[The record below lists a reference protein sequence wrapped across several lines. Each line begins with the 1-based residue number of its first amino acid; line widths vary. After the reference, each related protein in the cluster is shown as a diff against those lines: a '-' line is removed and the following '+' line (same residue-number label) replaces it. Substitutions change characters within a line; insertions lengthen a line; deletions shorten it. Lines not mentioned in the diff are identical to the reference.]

1 MKVKELLSIKGIECF
16 SIMSGQTLMDAAK
29 QMAECNI
36 GALLV
41 MDKGKLVGIVT
52 ERDIVKSTANEAKS
66 CRDTVIRDV
75 MTSNLLISKPGD
87 DLEYVMTVM
96 TQNKIRHLPIMDEHG
111 LVGLLSMR
119 DVVKVLVK
127 NLKAENQY
135 LKDMIGGKLGEL
147 GD

>member
-16 SIMSGQTLMDAAK
+16 SIMSSQSLLEAAK

-41 MDKGKLVGIVT
+41 MDKGKIEGIVT
-52 ERDIVKSTANEAKS
+52 ERDVVKTASDESRQCKDV
-66 CRDTVIRDV
+66 RVRDV
-75 MTSNLLISKPGD
+75 MTSNLIISKPSD
-87 DLEYVMTVM
+87 DLEYVMAVM
-96 TQNKIRHLPIMDEHG
+96 TQNKIRHLPIVDESG
-111 LVGLLSMR
+111 LVGVLSMR

-135 LKDMIGGKLGEL
+135 LKDMISGKLGEL

>member
-16 SIMSGQTLMDAAK
+16 SIMSDQTLLDAAK
-29 QMAECNI
+29 QMTECKI

-41 MDKGKLVGIVT
+41 MDKGSLAGIIT
-52 ERDIVKSTANEAKS
+52 ERDIVKNLSDESRQCK
-66 CRDTVIRDV
+66 DIKIKDV
-75 MTSNLLISKPGD
+75 MTTNLLISKPGD

-96 TQNKIRHLPIMDEHG
+96 TQNNIRHLPIVDQSG
-111 LVGLLSMR
+111 LVGMLSMR
-119 DVVKVLVK
+119 DVVKIMVK

-135 LKDMIGGKLGEL
+135 LKDMIGGRLSEL